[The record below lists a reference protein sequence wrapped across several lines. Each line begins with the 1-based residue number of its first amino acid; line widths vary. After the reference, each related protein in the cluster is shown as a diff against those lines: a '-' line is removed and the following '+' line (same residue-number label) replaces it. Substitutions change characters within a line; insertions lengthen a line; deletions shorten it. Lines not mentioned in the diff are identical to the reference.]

1 VISAGGI
8 IHLASLEMLG
18 EDEDRRDERVAGIG
32 DTLTELYRLADAE
45 GISTEAAAGRMVTAR
60 LEEGRRR

>member
-1 VISAGGI
+1 
-8 IHLASLEMLG
+8 MLG